1 MVFTRRTTSRSVE
14 SSHSHPT
21 PSVRISSDSDT
32 PQSTLTIEEQ
42 LKQAQ
47 EKIANLQK
55 SRNDKNKTSEI
66 RESSIEPRIGSDSP
80 QKGKDIKIDDIETFN
95 NRFSIQKRHEWLIN
109 LEFAFIAAPYRYS
122 TEKAQILGAIAF
134 VDYATR
140 TKWMSHL
147 LEKTPDQKEFCS
159 NSWEYFKEWTLTL
172 IRNSVNFKAD
182 IRNQI
187 EATHQLAGQHP
198 YDFETYLYTQEEHLP
213 RESEENR
220 ALSFFSKLL
229 PELRLEIQKHVRPL
243 PEIRK
248 EMVEIAALYWNL
260 LPSNSTSKQRPFTSK
275 SDSPHKRFRN
285 LK

>member
-32 PQSTLTIEEQ
+32 PQSILTIEEQ

-47 EKIANLQK
+47 EKIASLQK
-55 SRNDKNKTSEI
+55 SQNDKNKNSEI

-134 VDYATR
+134 VDHATR

-147 LEKTPDQKEFCS
+147 LERTPDQREFCS

-172 IRNSVNFKAD
+172 IRNGVNFKAD

-187 EATHQLAGQHP
+187 EA
-198 YDFETYLYTQEEHLP
+198 
-213 RESEENR
+213 
-220 ALSFFSKLL
+220 
-229 PELRLEIQKHVRPL
+229 
-243 PEIRK
+243 RK
-248 EMVEIAALYWNL
+248 
-260 LPSNSTSKQRPFTSK
+260 STSQEKVKKIELLVFSQ
-275 SDSPHKRFRN
+275 N
-285 LK
+285 YCQN